1 MKSRLSIVA
10 NTDIEQ
16 LISKKKRLLSLMM
29 NLGNSS
35 GYLTLL
41 LVMMRRAPTQMNE
54 KDNFGD
60 LTAKIFDVGDIV
72 EWSTW
77 DRDVDDW
84 QSHYGI
90 VIEIKNEIRSGRL
103 VSISTV
109 KPVNDASNEIDFF
122 TASLKLVSKSN
133 SMENIQ

>member
-1 MKSRLSIVA
+1 MTRIAALK
-10 NTDIEQ
+10 
-16 LISKKKRLLSLMM
+16 
-29 NLGNSS
+29 
-35 GYLTLL
+35 
-41 LVMMRRAPTQMNE
+41 MNE
-54 KDNFGD
+54 KDIFGE
-60 LTAKIFDVGDIV
+60 LTAKVFDIGDIV

-84 QSHYGI
+84 HSHYGI

-109 KPVNDASNEIDFF
+109 KPVNDVTGEIDFF

-133 SMENIQ
+133 YAEKIQ

>member
-1 MKSRLSIVA
+1 
-10 NTDIEQ
+10 
-16 LISKKKRLLSLMM
+16 
-29 NLGNSS
+29 
-35 GYLTLL
+35 
-41 LVMMRRAPTQMNE
+41 MNE

-77 DRDVDDW
+77 DRDINDW

-109 KPVNDASNEIDFF
+109 KPVNDTSNEIDFF

-133 SMENIQ
+133 STDNLQ